1 MDIIHCLGCLSFTE
15 YWHNDPALRP
25 ATVSVCVCVCPR
37 ALFPKDLANGT
48 VPRSALVLDAGSAA
62 LLRIFLHG
70 ISPDVLTIKGQQN
83 ADCKEKAMSRR
94 KGYWYF
100 RSS

>member
-1 MDIIHCLGCLSFTE
+1 M
-15 YWHNDPALRP
+15 YALYSKLCM
-25 ATVSVCVCVCPR
+25 SVHARFSQKISLTGRCGAASWP
-37 ALFPKDLANGT
+37 
-48 VPRSALVLDAGSAA
+48 LDAGSAA